1 MPQYPRY
8 VTMTIEDAL
17 WFDLFDD
24 IQYIYVKDAIKE
36 DEPIDVEILVTD
48 SNERCA
54 CNNQIMIVR
63 FVFELAGLPFIHK
76 TRLIWTSPAGQ
87 KLNRILCGDDSDEEE
102 VSDEEEEVEEP
113 TSVMHLNQY
122 A

>member
-1 MPQYPRY
+1 MPPRN

-17 WFDLFDD
+17 WFDLFDN
-24 IQYIYVKDAIKE
+24 IEYKYVKEAIE
-36 DEPIDVEILVTD
+36 EVLALDVEILVTD

-63 FVFELAGLPFIHK
+63 FVFELAGLPFIHQ
-76 TRLIWTSPAGQ
+76 TRLIWTSPAGL
-87 KLNRILCGDDSDEEE
+87 KLSYILCHDD
-102 VSDEEEEVEEP
+102 SDEEEEVEEP